1 MQEMATF
8 LQFITQPITEL
19 LFQNFHLYL
28 PKIYQTVLRE
38 ICANEHSNEFAIL
51 LTYTAKAKHVHLLMS
66 CLYDSLSPATQ
77 RLVQLNHLLPYL
89 MQPTDISRI
98 REHSTNNSTYLQ
110 LLGMYTE
117 QKEVKEVICIR
128 YHKISD
134 EQFREFICALERYE
148 PFRGWHCNVLQR
160 VLSTYVVDELQDA
173 IEYENLMNLYEYSF
187 TTSNSEEEFQQES
200 NQLKLQLVQ
209 KLTS

>member
-8 LQFITQPITEL
+8 LQFITQPINEL
-19 LFQNFHLYL
+19 LIQNFQFYL
-28 PKIYQTVLRE
+28 PRIYQTVLRE
-38 ICANEHSNEFAIL
+38 IYANEHSNEFAIL

-89 MQPTDISRI
+89 MQPNDISRI
-98 REHSTNNSTYLQ
+98 REHSTSNGTYLQ

-134 EQFREFICALERYE
+134 EQFREFICALDHYE
-148 PFRGWHCNVLQR
+148 PFRGWHCNLLQR

-173 IEYENLMNLYEYSF
+173 IEYENLMNLYEYPFYS
-187 TTSNSEEEFQQES
+187 SSSEEEKEPEQI
-200 NQLKLQLVQ
+200 KLEIIR

>member
-8 LQFITQPITEL
+8 LQFITQPINEL
-19 LFQNFHLYL
+19 LIQNFQFYL
-28 PKIYQTVLRE
+28 PKIYQNVLRE

-89 MQPTDISRI
+89 MQPNDISRI
-98 REHSTNNSTYLQ
+98 REHSTSNGTYLQ

-128 YHKISD
+128 YHKLSD
-134 EQFREFICALERYE
+134 EQFREFICALDHYE
-148 PFRGWHCNVLQR
+148 PFRGWHCNLLQR

-173 IEYENLMNLYEYSF
+173 IKYENLMNLYEYSF
-187 TTSNSEEEFQQES
+187 YSSSSEEEKEPEQI
-200 NQLKLQLVQ
+200 KLEIIR